1 MSAELLTLVRLRPY
15 IISPRLECQAI
26 FLTNF
31 RFRQFAQK
39 KGVFFVFY
47 DIYKALC
54 EQRGVSLS
62 RAAAEI
68 GLSNATVTKWKKTG
82 AAPGGDTLTKVAAY
96 FGVSVDKLLGVE
108 TPPAASLGLDDF
120 TYALYSE
127 TQTLTEEN
135 KQKLLEMARF
145 FRQQQEKEGR

>member
-1 MSAELLTLVRLRPY
+1 M
-15 IISPRLECQAI
+15 
-26 FLTNF
+26 
-31 RFRQFAQK
+31 
-39 KGVFFVFY
+39 FY

-127 TQTLTEEN
+127 PQTLTEEN

>member
-1 MSAELLTLVRLRPY
+1 M
-15 IISPRLECQAI
+15 
-26 FLTNF
+26 
-31 RFRQFAQK
+31 
-39 KGVFFVFY
+39 FY

-108 TPPAASLGLDDF
+108 TPPAASLELDEF

>member
-1 MSAELLTLVRLRPY
+1 MSRH
-15 IISPRLECQAI
+15 
-26 FLTNF
+26 FLTIF
-31 RFRQFAQK
+31 RFRQIAQT
-39 KGVFFVFY
+39 KGVIFVFY
-47 DIYKALC
+47 DVYKALC
-54 EQRGVSLS
+54 TQRGISLS

-82 AAPGGDTLTKVAAY
+82 AAPSGETLTRVAAY
-96 FGVSVDKLLGVE
+96 FSVSVDRLLEVE
-108 TPPAASLGLDDF
+108 TPASDSMGMDDF
-120 TYALYSE
+120 TYALYNE

>member
-1 MSAELLTLVRLRPY
+1 M
-15 IISPRLECQAI
+15 
-26 FLTNF
+26 
-31 RFRQFAQK
+31 
-39 KGVFFVFY
+39 FY

-108 TPPAASLGLDDF
+108 TPPAASLELDDF

>member
-1 MSAELLTLVRLRPY
+1 M
-15 IISPRLECQAI
+15 
-26 FLTNF
+26 
-31 RFRQFAQK
+31 
-39 KGVFFVFY
+39 FY

-108 TPPAASLGLDDF
+108 TPPAASLELDDF

-127 TQTLTEEN
+127 TQSLTEEI
-135 KQKLLEMARF
+135 
-145 FRQQQEKEGR
+145 

>member
-1 MSAELLTLVRLRPY
+1 M
-15 IISPRLECQAI
+15 I
-26 FLTNF
+26 
-31 RFRQFAQK
+31 
-39 KGVFFVFY
+39 FVFY

-82 AAPGGDTLTKVAAY
+82 AAPGGETLTKVAAY

-108 TPPAASLGLDDF
+108 PPPAAELGMDDF

-127 TQTLTEEN
+127 AQALTQEN

>member
-1 MSAELLTLVRLRPY
+1 M
-15 IISPRLECQAI
+15 I
-26 FLTNF
+26 
-31 RFRQFAQK
+31 
-39 KGVFFVFY
+39 FVFY
-47 DIYKALC
+47 DIYKTLC

-108 TPPAASLGLDDF
+108 TPPAAILGLDDF

>member
-1 MSAELLTLVRLRPY
+1 M
-15 IISPRLECQAI
+15 
-26 FLTNF
+26 
-31 RFRQFAQK
+31 
-39 KGVFFVFY
+39 FY

-82 AAPGGDTLTKVAAY
+82 AAPGGDT
-96 FGVSVDKLLGVE
+96 LLGVE

>member
-1 MSAELLTLVRLRPY
+1 M
-15 IISPRLECQAI
+15 I
-26 FLTNF
+26 FE
-31 RFRQFAQK
+31 
-39 KGVFFVFY
+39 FY
-47 DIYKALC
+47 DIYQALC
-54 EQRGVSLS
+54 EQRGVSLR

>member
-1 MSAELLTLVRLRPY
+1 M
-15 IISPRLECQAI
+15 
-26 FLTNF
+26 
-31 RFRQFAQK
+31 
-39 KGVFFVFY
+39 FY

-62 RAAAEI
+62 RAAAE
-68 GLSNATVTKWKKTG
+68 TG

>member
-1 MSAELLTLVRLRPY
+1 M
-15 IISPRLECQAI
+15 
-26 FLTNF
+26 
-31 RFRQFAQK
+31 
-39 KGVFFVFY
+39 FY

-120 TYALYSE
+120 TYALYNE

>member
-1 MSAELLTLVRLRPY
+1 M
-15 IISPRLECQAI
+15 I
-26 FLTNF
+26 
-31 RFRQFAQK
+31 
-39 KGVFFVFY
+39 FVFY
-47 DIYKALC
+47 DIYKSLC

-82 AAPGGDTLTKVAAY
+82 AAPGGETLTKVAAY
-96 FGVSVDKLLGVE
+96 FGVSVDRLLGVE
-108 TPPAASLGLDDF
+108 PPSSEGMGMDDF

>member
-1 MSAELLTLVRLRPY
+1 M
-15 IISPRLECQAI
+15 
-26 FLTNF
+26 
-31 RFRQFAQK
+31 
-39 KGVFFVFY
+39 FY

-108 TPPAASLGLDDF
+108 TPPAQPRGSIWSQADAFDQ
-120 TYALYSE
+120 A
-127 TQTLTEEN
+127 
-135 KQKLLEMARF
+135 MARLTASMKPTTF
-145 FRQQQEKEGR
+145 MVQEAARSATSGALCSPVTPIALTSAAVLPVR

>member
-1 MSAELLTLVRLRPY
+1 M
-15 IISPRLECQAI
+15 
-26 FLTNF
+26 
-31 RFRQFAQK
+31 
-39 KGVFFVFY
+39 FY

-108 TPPAASLGLDDF
+108 TPPATSLGLDDF

>member
-1 MSAELLTLVRLRPY
+1 MS
-15 IISPRLECQAI
+15 SD

-39 KGVFFVFY
+39 KGVIFVFY

-145 FRQQQEKEGR
+145 FRQQQEEEGR

>member
-1 MSAELLTLVRLRPY
+1 M
-15 IISPRLECQAI
+15 
-26 FLTNF
+26 
-31 RFRQFAQK
+31 
-39 KGVFFVFY
+39 FY

-96 FGVSVDKLLGVE
+96 FGVSVDILPVPTDEAVREIQNKLLGVE

>member
-1 MSAELLTLVRLRPY
+1 M
-15 IISPRLECQAI
+15 
-26 FLTNF
+26 
-31 RFRQFAQK
+31 
-39 KGVFFVFY
+39 FY

-96 FGVSVDKLLGVE
+96 FGVSVDRLLGVE
-108 TPPAASLGLDDF
+108 PPPAAEMGMDDF
-120 TYALYSE
+120 TFALYEE
-127 TQTLTEEN
+127 TRELTEEN

-145 FRQQQEKEGR
+145 IRMQQEKDGC